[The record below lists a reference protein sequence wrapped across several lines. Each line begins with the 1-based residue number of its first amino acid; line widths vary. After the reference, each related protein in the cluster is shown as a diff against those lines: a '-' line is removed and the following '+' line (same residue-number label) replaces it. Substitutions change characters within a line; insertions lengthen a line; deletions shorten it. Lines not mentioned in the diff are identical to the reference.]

1 VVTWVRGEMNAG
13 KAGRM
18 VDYLVDVLDRVPRYT

>member
-1 VVTWVRGEMNAG
+1 MNAG